1 MAREYDPAV
10 EVKSSG
16 LEPAPDVY
24 KRFISLVLENAQ
36 EIMEAVAAQK
46 EEQAEHGAGRADV

>member
-16 LEPAPDVY
+16 LDTSPDVIRRMLDY
-24 KRFISLVLENAQ
+24 VVAHADEAIA
-36 EIMEAVAAQK
+36 AVAAQRA
-46 EEQAEHGAGRADV
+46 EAEHGAGRADV